1 MNECKYCLKA
11 FTRKYDLERHEGTCK
26 SKDSIKCSY
35 CGENFTRK
43 DNMKRHEETCKVKG
57 DVILL
62 DKKIELAKT
71 EETVLDKKIELKKL
85 EASISINGN
94 KNTAHIDN
102 SNNTTINITLD
113 ISQRR
118 FDAIVDEKYTFD
130 VYEAQRIV
138 DKVIMPFFCN
148 EEGVNVAT
156 LTDRDRMILKILD
169 ESTGKYVKK
178 SPTDIL
184 SICKKSVPMKEKTDE
199 YEDRIMLDVFGN
211 PREDISGA
219 LINNTMLLK
228 SDSSRLKKSLK
239 NRSDKFIQKPV

>member
-1 MNECKYCLKA
+1 MNECKYCLKV
-11 FTRKYDLERHEGTCK
+11 FTKKCNLERHEGTCK
-26 SKDSIKCSY
+26 SKDCIKCIH
-35 CGENFTRK
+35 CGEKFTRK
-43 DNMKRHEETCKVKG
+43 DNMKRHEETCKVKEEA
-57 DVILL
+57 ILL

-102 SNNTTINITLD
+102 SNTTINISLD

-211 PREDISGA
+211 PREDISDA

-239 NRSDKFIQKPV
+239 NRSDKFSQK

>member
-1 MNECKYCLKA
+1 
-11 FTRKYDLERHEGTCK
+11 
-26 SKDSIKCSY
+26 
-35 CGENFTRK
+35 
-43 DNMKRHEETCKVKG
+43 MKRHEETCKVKEEA
-57 DVILL
+57 ILL

-102 SNNTTINITLD
+102 SNTTINISLD

-118 FDAIVDEKYTFD
+118 FDAIVDEKDTFD

-211 PREDISGA
+211 PLEDISDA

-239 NRSDKFIQKPV
+239 NRSDKFSQK